1 MFSRE
6 KENYPYIQMID
17 YIISL
22 KYVYGNGVEFGL
34 DYVYKIWAIG
44 LFWFL
49 AYMLI
54 NDFVST
60 KSLKYRRLLH

>member
-34 DYVYKIWAIG
+34 DYVYKI
-44 LFWFL
+44 
-49 AYMLI
+49 
-54 NDFVST
+54 
-60 KSLKYRRLLH
+60 